1 MHAAPALGRP
11 YGGCWEYND
20 EPDTGPSDMV
30 PDFLFPALGL
40 AGPLVGMVWPMS
52 LLYLLWRCPSEKG
65 IFELSLIPNTGSS
78 ALFHHKSHFLV

>member
-40 AGPLVGMVWPMS
+40 AGPLVWPMS

-65 IFELSLIPNTGSS
+65 IFELSLILNTGSS